1 MGTYTDE
8 EKTITKYGETQIDS
22 DTAED
27 TYSEPALE
35 YPEGGRVGWLVVFG
49 SFCTLVSVHGVINSA
64 SVFESYFKENQLK
77 EYSPSDI
84 GWIFS
89 SYTFVVYFLGIQAGP
104 IFDRHGHRV
113 LLLAGSTLMVI
124 GPFILSVCT
133 EYYQFFLAYS
143 VLMGIGG
150 AMINT
155 PAFATIGHFFNRRR
169 GLATGFAAMGG
180 SVGGTIFPFLFQAT
194 FPRLGFPWS
203 MRILGFIML
212 ALAVPSNLLL
222 RTRLPPATKMASVWP
237 DLTVFRDPKLA
248 LCCAGIFLM
257 EYGVLVP
264 LAYIVL
270 YATDHGQDAGA
281 SYLLPALLN
290 AASIVGRAVPGVMAD
305 RLGRFNMIIMTV
317 GLCTASVFAFWLPAG
332 NSNTMLIVFSLL
344 LGFASGGNV
353 SLIPVCIGQLC
364 DSRNYGRFLSSANMV
379 ASFGLL
385 TGIPIGGALLRVGDK
400 ETGWRALILFSALS
414 YAVST
419 GCYIG
424 ARVLAVG
431 WKAKTKY

>member
-1 MGTYTDE
+1 
-8 EKTITKYGETQIDS
+8 
-22 DTAED
+22 
-27 TYSEPALE
+27 
-35 YPEGGRVGWLVVFG
+35 
-49 SFCTLVSVHGVINSA
+49 
-64 SVFESYFKENQLK
+64 
-77 EYSPSDI
+77 
-84 GWIFS
+84 
-89 SYTFVVYFLGIQAGP
+89 
-104 IFDRHGHRV
+104 
-113 LLLAGSTLMVI
+113 
-124 GPFILSVCT
+124 
-133 EYYQFFLAYS
+133 
-143 VLMGIGG
+143 
-150 AMINT
+150 MINT

-180 SVGGTIFPFLFQAT
+180 SVGGTIFPFLFQST

-212 ALAVPSNLLL
+212 ALAIPSNLLL

-264 LAYIVL
+264 LAYVVL
-270 YATDHGQDAGA
+270 YATDHGQEAGP

-305 RLGRFNMIIMTV
+305 RLGRFNMIILTV
-317 GLCTASVFAFWLPAG
+317 GLCAVSVFGFWLPAG
-332 NSNTMLIVFSLL
+332 NSNTMLIIFSLL

-385 TGIPIGGALLRVGDK
+385 TSIPIGGALLHVGDK
-400 ETGWRALILFSALS
+400 EAGWRALILFSALS
-414 YAVST
+414 YTVST

-431 WKAKTKY
+431 WKVRTKY